1 MSIFLCPL
9 SLPCVECIYK
19 QASSLYIYIH
29 HRALKGD
36 TRRNPNDTAR
46 HRIHGAASQP
56 ERARLYPRDFQ
67 GYNFSIVL
75 LFLDLPCKMTI
86 DTTLGEILDTSSRFS
101 TVQFLKSHLAIIFTY
116 KMTVELTYWGILL
129 GHFALPELGPLGAN
143 GLANARDFMYPVAQ
157 FDRGCSDVQGAVMC
171 NRFCVCLADFC
182 CCKLK
187 SMHIRLFVEKI
198 SCAAAWYW

>member
-36 TRRNPNDTAR
+36 TRRNPHDTAR

-67 GYNFSIVL
+67 RYNFSIVL
-75 LFLDLPCKMTI
+75 LILDLPCKMTI

-116 KMTVELTYWGILL
+116 KMTVELTY
-129 GHFALPELGPLGAN
+129 
-143 GLANARDFMYPVAQ
+143 
-157 FDRGCSDVQGAVMC
+157 
-171 NRFCVCLADFC
+171 
-182 CCKLK
+182 
-187 SMHIRLFVEKI
+187 
-198 SCAAAWYW
+198 